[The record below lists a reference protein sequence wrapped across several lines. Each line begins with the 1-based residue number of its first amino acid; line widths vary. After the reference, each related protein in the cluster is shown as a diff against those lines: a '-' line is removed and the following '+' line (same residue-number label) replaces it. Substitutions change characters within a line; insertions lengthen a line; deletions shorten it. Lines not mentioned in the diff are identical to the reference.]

1 MREGHGIGLNRRG
14 QEIYA
19 EALTQPDDTALR
31 QTSSPSSGA
40 DRPKNPTNEP
50 IARRGTGLL
59 TRGFGET
66 APARN
71 RTITERETRATW
83 PMAHGF
89 STGQSRPPSLTRRP
103 RPARSPPEQQH
114 RSDNPSAAMKLSP
127 TKRGPRA
134 GRLRESG
141 ATKRKKK
148 SPGYGRTKPSG
159 RSPPSPGS
167 HPSPSRRSPNFV
179 PSHTRNANAQNY
191 GVRFCFLPFPPS
203 GPPPGGGP
211 RRMKLASGVPR
222 QSRDT
227 NG

>member
-1 MREGHGIGLNRRG
+1 MRPICSAGPRPNPLPARANGPGSWGIFQGRAEGPVHSGRFPGALP
-14 QEIYA
+14 Q
-19 EALTQPDDTALR
+19 ALTGPR
-31 QTSSPSSGA
+31 RWRS
-40 DRPKNPTNEP
+40 DRPNPTFRFLRLSRFFAANP
-50 IARRGTGLL
+50 PPSGTGLL

-83 PMAHGF
+83 SMAHGF

-114 RSDNPSAAMKLSP
+114 RSDNPSAAMKLST

-134 GRLRESG
+134 GRLRKSG
-141 ATKRKKK
+141 ATKREKK

-191 GVRFCFLPFPPS
+191 GVPNYSAYNF
-203 GPPPGGGP
+203 
-211 RRMKLASGVPR
+211 
-222 QSRDT
+222 
-227 NG
+227 